1 MEYYNQN
8 QQHNFADPNQ
18 LTNQQLTMPQQPDLT
33 PHDFNN
39 MYPNFNPNFQNP
51 ALLANQQNITPF
63 IPTSDFNPA
72 SIQSMPMPDF
82 NMLPPTFNPNFL
94 PQMHAPNMPQ
104 MHPGYPKVSAR
115 DQFRAMPAKTHI
127 ESIPCKICGD
137 KSSGIHYGVITCEG
151 CKGFFRRSQQNNA
164 NYQCPRQ
171 GSCVIDRTNRN
182 RCQHCRLKKCV
193 TLGMSRE
200 AVKFGRMSKKQRD
213 RLYLEVLKHQQS
225 QQTENNTELAVKLE
239 QNSNPYGFDPQ
250 QAIPPPHPYAYN
262 PVPMPMQAI
271 QPSPMQAQHM
281 QPQPMQAQQMQNQA
295 MQANQSQN
303 TQLQNPQIQQQQVL
317 PPVSIESL
325 KQNILEANN
334 SSLHMSRAEIGMLK
348 TQQHSVKDVEQ
359 YNKLN
364 PGIMWQRLADNFTKS
379 IQYVVEFAKNMKCF
393 MTLQQ
398 QDQIVLL
405 RASSFEVMLLRFARA
420 YNPENRTMLFD
431 GKFTP
436 VDTFK
441 TLGKFSF
448 FLAPPPR
455 FQKLPRCFQ
464 RFSAFYHTFPW

>member
-1 MEYYNQN
+1 MDYYNQN
-8 QQHNFADPNQ
+8 QSVQQPSFQDP
-18 LTNQQLTMPQQPDLT
+18 NQQLTLQQQQPMENL
-33 PHDFNN
+33 PPPDFNN
-39 MYPNFNPNFQNP
+39 MWNPNFQNP
-51 ALLANQQNITPF
+51 ALLSNQQNFSLPITE
-63 IPTSDFNPA
+63 FNATPPH
-72 SIQSMPMPDF
+72 M
-82 NMLPPTFNPNFL
+82 NLPPDMNFGMPPPSFNPNFL
-94 PQMHAPNMPQ
+94 PQMPTIPNPHHMPP
-104 MHPGYPKVSAR
+104 MHPGQYPKMTPR
-115 DQFRAMPAKTHI
+115 DHFRAMPAKTHI

-171 GSCVIDRTNRN
+171 GNCVIDRTNRN
-182 RCQHCRLKKCV
+182 RCQHCRLKKCI

-213 RLYLEVLKHQQS
+213 RLYLEVLKHQQN
-225 QQTENNTELAVKLE
+225 QNTPGPEKELAVKLE
-239 QNSNPYGFDPQ
+239 PNNPTFDPQ
-250 QAIPPPHPYAYN
+250 FSIPPPHPYG
-262 PVPMPMQAI
+262 VPQPYAAAVPAPIPPI
-271 QPSPMQAQHM
+271 QPKI
-281 QPQPMQAQQMQNQA
+281 QN
-295 MQANQSQN
+295 NN
-303 TQLQNPQIQQQQVL
+303 LEI
-317 PPVSIESL
+317 SIESL

-334 SSLHMSRAEIGMLK
+334 NSLHMSRAELGMLK
-348 TQQHSVKDVEQ
+348 TQQHSNKDVEN

-364 PGIMWQRLADNFTKS
+364 PGLMWQRLADNFTKS

-436 VDTFK
+436 VETFK
-441 TLGKFSF
+441 SLGKC
-448 FLAPPPR
+448 LN
-455 FQKLPRCFQ
+455 
-464 RFSAFYHTFPW
+464 